1 MSYLDGEI
9 ETTSSIDK
17 NAPIEIAMQRPLPY
31 VKASSSISQ
40 NLATTN
46 SSSSIKRAMTSSFD
60 EKLSEMEIASKQVK
74 LDAEEGSA
82 FAPGL
87 TQEQII
93 GRISKKLDS
102 SLSQRPIT
110 ENLTDLSEQLTIEKI
125 AAIKAKKKA
134 QQRKQVSSAVE
145 LDDEL
150 LLGRANSDRALGADY
165 GLSSISYTS
174 GLSTGDESEAIM
186 KEIRKREIVCKDRF
200 SVLQSSGKQ
209 FEKDI
214 NAFLQ
219 LIKEKEEGGTE
230 SGLIAPPT
238 NGSQQVQQSQKSR
251 QLGYNRFDQERYAAK
266 DETGGFSIDT
276 KLTYQP
282 SIGALGI
289 VPTPATAPSIGLD
302 SQRLLTQTQL
312 SQKNNTVISQ
322 SSQSR
327 PGYKSPSSQS
337 QKRTSTKPIIIV
349 PNISTSLITMINCH
363 EILQDLKYVS
373 AEEKKKT
380 AQNLAPKDCEIIMH
394 RKDDGSIIQYKV
406 IDNIQKMQ
414 PSDW

>member
-1 MSYLDGEI
+1 MDGEI
-9 ETTSSIDK
+9 DTHPSIDK

-46 SSSSIKRAMTSSFD
+46 SSSAIKRAMAASFD
-60 EKLSEMEIASKQVK
+60 DKINDMDIGSKMAKHDSEDGFAS
-74 LDAEEGSA
+74 
-82 FAPGL
+82 GL

-150 LLGRANSDRALGADY
+150 LMGRGSSDRAMGAEY
-165 GLSSISYTS
+165 GLSSIGYAS
-174 GLSTGDESEAIM
+174 GLSTGDENEAIM
-186 KEIRKREIVCKDRF
+186 KEIRKRELVSKDRF
-200 SVLQSSGKQ
+200 SVLQSSGKH

-219 LIKEKEEGGTE
+219 LIKAKEEGNSE
-230 SGLIAPPT
+230 SGIAAAPI
-238 NGSQQVQQSQKSR
+238 NGSQPVQQSQKSR

-282 SIGALGI
+282 SIGALGL
-289 VPTPATAPSIGLD
+289 VPTPNSAPTAGSGLD

-312 SQKNNTVISQ
+312 TQKNNSTVSSQ

-327 PGYKSPSSQS
+327 PGYKSPSAQN

-349 PNISTSLITMINCH
+349 PNVPTSLITMINCH
-363 EILQDLKYVS
+363 EILQDLKYIS
-373 AEEKKKT
+373 AEEKKKSS
-380 AQNLAPKDCEIIMH
+380 QNLAPKDCEIIMH
-394 RKDDGSIIQYKV
+394 RKEDGSIIQYKV

>member
-1 MSYLDGEI
+1 M
-9 ETTSSIDK
+9 
-17 NAPIEIAMQRPLPY
+17 
-31 VKASSSISQ
+31 AS
-40 NLATTN
+40 N
-46 SSSSIKRAMTSSFD
+46 FD
-60 EKLSEMEIASKQVK
+60 EKLTDIEIASKQVK
-74 LDAEEGSA
+74 LDSDEGPG
-82 FAPGL
+82 FASSL

-150 LLGRANSDRALGADY
+150 LIGRANSDRALGADY

-219 LIKEKEEGGTE
+219 LIKEKEESGIET
-230 SGLIAPPT
+230 GLIAPAT
-238 NGSQQVQQSQKSR
+238 NGSQPVQQSQKSR

-282 SIGALGI
+282 GIGAIGI

-312 SQKNNTVISQ
+312 TQKNNTVISQ

-327 PGYKSPSSQS
+327 PGGYKSASSQS

-349 PNISTSLITMINCH
+349 PNVSTSLITMLNCH

-373 AEEKKKT
+373 AEEKKKSV
-380 AQNLAPKDCEIIMH
+380 QNVAPKDCEIIMH
-394 RKDDGSIIQYKV
+394 RKEDGSIIQYKV